1 MRSTNSIQQ
10 VNARINGGFKNGPQE
25 RGLRDSVPWALF
37 ARTTADNTY
46 NNTAALAAISELT
59 LDVESGRVYEFEG
72 FFGLSIAAAANNIQ
86 IALDG
91 GTATAALIEGY
102 YQFLLTAVAPTQAR
116 ISALTTDIDGG
127 ATNAWTG
134 LKINGLLVVN
144 AGGKLIVRAS
154 QAAAAATNSIIRAG
168 SYLKL
173 TEVG

>member
-1 MRSTNSIQQ
+1 MRSTVSNQQINS
-10 VNARINGGFKNGPQE
+10 RINGGFRNGPAE
-25 RGLRDSVPWALF
+25 RALRDSVPWALF

-46 NNTAALAAISELT
+46 NANATLAAINELSV
-59 LDVESGRVYEFEG
+59 DVESGRVYEFEG
-72 FFGLSIAAAANNIQ
+72 FFGLSIANAAHNIQ

-91 GTATAALIEGY
+91 GTCTATLIEGY
-102 YQFLLTAVAPTQAR
+102 YQFLLTAVAPTQLR
-116 ISALTTDIDGG
+116 ISALTTDIDG
-127 ATNAWTG
+127 ATTNAWTG

-154 QAAAAATNSIIRAG
+154 QQTSGASNSIIRAG